1 MLALLLMACSAG
13 PTSLPTTTTTTP
25 VSATPT
31 FFSTLS
37 PAPEREPLSQVA
49 AVATPRV
56 PRLRAGEL
64 QLAADID
71 DIPALFADD
80 TLFVD
85 TTAGDAEWSD
95 DEFVIGVVLANDA
108 RAYPIRLL
116 SLHEIVNDTIGGHP
130 LAVTWCPLC
139 FSAVVFDRVMDGRAL
154 TFGVS
159 GLLYNNNLVMYD
171 HQTDTLWSQLLGQ
184 GVRGALRGR
193 TLGIL
198 PSLMTT
204 WGDWKARHPD
214 TRVLSAAATGR
225 RADEVIDPYGGY
237 YGSGSAGITGSSQND
252 GRLPVKELVVGLQI
266 GAETRAYALRDIATA
281 GTINDALGSLEL
293 ALAYDAAL
301 DTAVVFLRRVDGRL
315 LTLEPVGDGRLQD
328 RETGTEWALDTGT
341 AVAGPLNGAQLQRL
355 SGPLV
360 FWFAWSDIHPGA
372 DLYALP

>member
-13 PTSLPTTTTTTP
+13 PASLPTTTTTTS

-31 FFSTLS
+31 FFPTLS

-95 DEFVIGVVLANDA
+95 DEFVIGIVLANDA